1 MQRFLNWLD
10 ELAVTNRENKTAQ
23 WLDRIAFFF
32 LILMALSAPH
42 SIAATQTAWLI
53 GNFAWFVRLF
63 IKPRPQ
69 ILKTPLNLALWIFFA
84 WSVVTCFFSY
94 APDISFEK
102 LRGVALFLIFFY
114 VANNLRSF
122 RAVKFI
128 ASALIFSAMVVV
140 LWTPLERIIGRGV
153 EVYGVSAQS
162 PLTKTIYVENN
173 NEPIVIKDGDALLEV
188 NKNKVKTPEQIVE
201 EIEKNET
208 ARLKFYRPDYYLI
221 VQIKKSDLLN
231 GATANE
237 KLGITAWKKS
247 RNWRSMG
254 FYGHW
259 TTFSEVL
266 QLIASLVFGLLIA
279 SFSNRKEDFEKR
291 KFSVFGKFTF
301 SPLLFFC
308 FAAMCLALLLNVTR
322 ASQLGLIASMFS
334 IVFLVNRK
342 MILVLAV
349 IFLPVALGG
358 LLFIQQSRNV
368 GYFDRNDDSIKYRE
382 SVYQEG
388 ANLWTQNARHFLLG
402 VGMDSIKRYA
412 KDWRLFEDGKL
423 PLGHFHSTLLQ
434 LAVERGLPALLLWF
448 WIVWTY
454 ARILRRGEEEWKSG
468 REKIAVDDSKISSSP
483 LLFSSSWQI
492 RGILLGVFGGLVG
505 FFTSGIVHY
514 NLGDAEVAMIF
525 FMLMGIGVS
534 LKGMKDEG

>member
-10 ELAVTNRENKTAQ
+10 KLAVTNEENKTAQ

-53 GNFAWFVRLF
+53 GNFAWLIRLF
-63 IKPRPQ
+63 IKPRPKL
-69 ILKTPLNLALWIFFA
+69 LKTPLNLALWIFFA

-128 ASALIFSAMVVV
+128 VSALIFSAMVVV

-153 EVYGVSAQS
+153 EVYGVAAES

-188 NKNKVKTPEQIVE
+188 NKKKIKSPEQLVE

-221 VQIKKSDLLN
+221 VQIKRSDLLE

-279 SFSNRKEDFEKR
+279 SFSDRKEDFEKR

-301 SPLLFFC
+301 SPLLLFC

-388 ANLWTQNARHFLLG
+388 ANLWTQNARHFLVG

-448 WIVWTY
+448 WIVWLY
-454 ARILRRGEEEWKSG
+454 AREMKSRISDSGFQIKENQSEIREIKSG
-468 REKIAVDDSKISSSP
+468 
-483 LLFSSSWQI
+483 I
-492 RGILLGVFGGLVG
+492 RNLKSGILLGVFGGLVG

-525 FMLMGIGVS
+525 FLLMGIGVS